1 MQLKNIFIFIGI
13 AIMSTACYYD
23 NAEDLYQNFPKDC
36 DVSAVSYSADVQP
49 IIDQSC
55 LSCHGPIAPQAGL
68 DLSTHAS
75 LSASKEKVRN
85 RINKPIG
92 DPLVMPQGG
101 PMIKCNI
108 DKINAWIDQGA
119 LNN

>member
-1 MQLKNIFIFIGI
+1 MTMLKICTKTFRKIVMFRPFLIQQMYNQLLIKVVFR
-13 AIMSTACYYD
+13 AM
-23 NAEDLYQNFPKDC
+23 
-36 DVSAVSYSADVQP
+36 
-49 IIDQSC
+49 
-55 LSCHGPIAPQAGL
+55 GPSAPQAGL